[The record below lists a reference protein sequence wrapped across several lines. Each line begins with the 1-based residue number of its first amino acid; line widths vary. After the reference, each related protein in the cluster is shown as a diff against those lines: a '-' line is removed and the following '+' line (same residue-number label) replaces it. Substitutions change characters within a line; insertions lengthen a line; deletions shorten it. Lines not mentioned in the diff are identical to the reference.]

1 MMRGWTYCG
10 CFMSGHGG
18 DLFTRGFPW
27 TTMLNRLAVM
37 IERGYLPPVD
47 LRVVYLVWA
56 IVDEEV
62 VKL

>member
-10 CFMSGHGG
+10 SLMSGHGG

-27 TTMLNRLAVM
+27 TMTLNRLAVM
-37 IERGYLPPVD
+37 IERGYLPLVD
-47 LRVVYLVWA
+47 LQAVCLVRA

>member
-1 MMRGWTYCG
+1 
-10 CFMSGHGG
+10 MSGHGG
-18 DLFTRGFPW
+18 DLFMRGFPW
-27 TTMLNRLAVM
+27 TTMLNWLAVM